1 MTSDLLVVA
10 VFGAVHGVQGRLLL
24 RPYNDSPDGLEA
36 LRDYGEFHRKSGTPW
51 PKITFIDVHKGAW
64 LVSVEG
70 FDDRTMAQTQLT
82 GRELYIARSQ
92 LPETED
98 DTFYHGDLVGLKV
111 LLASDVGDARAT
123 PESIDSVIG
132 TVQAVP
138 NFGAGDI
145 LELRLADGSAPMIPF
160 TKACC
165 PRVDLQAGTVV
176 VEAACLLE
184 S

>member
-10 VFGAVHGVQGRLLL
+10 VFGAVHGVHGRLLL
-24 RPYNDSPDGLEA
+24 RPYNDSLDGLEA
-36 LRDYGEFHRKSGTPW
+36 LKNYGQFYRKSGTPW
-51 PKITFIDVHKGAW
+51 PNITFVDIHKEAW

-70 FDDRTMAQTQLT
+70 FTDRTISQTQLT
-82 GRELYIARSQ
+82 GRELYIQRSQ
-92 LPETED
+92 LPETEE
-98 DTFYHGDLVGLKV
+98 DTFYHNDLVGLKV
-111 LLASDVGDARAT
+111 LLQSGSNIAAPPYDIST
-123 PESIDSVIG
+123 IIG
-132 TVQAVP
+132 TVQAVH

-145 LELRLADGSAPMIPF
+145 LELRLADGSTAMIPF

-165 PRVDLQAGTVV
+165 PMVDLQAGTVV